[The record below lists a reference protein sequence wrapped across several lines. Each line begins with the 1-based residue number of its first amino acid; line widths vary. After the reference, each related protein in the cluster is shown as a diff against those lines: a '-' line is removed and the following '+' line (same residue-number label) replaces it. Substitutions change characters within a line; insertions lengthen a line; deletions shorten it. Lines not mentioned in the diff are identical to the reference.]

1 MLKYLIHYYLKYNES
16 SYMASSTL
24 HSLMCDIVL
33 CLLMCFQSD
42 SFVLWRTK
50 LSLSGYMYVCA
61 VLITCVYEILLLMLL
76 WNTFWYFRNLWIFIY
91 YHQFHVDVSFYEF
104 LKIKWGYMLWFY
116 WSYFRFWS
124 FVFELSISF
133 FFVFKVIILDF
144 VFREKKLKKL

>member
-1 MLKYLIHYYLKYNES
+1 VYDDDFITALHYLILIITPYIMLKYLIHYYLKYNES

-76 WNTFWYFRNLWIFIY
+76 
-91 YHQFHVDVSFYEF
+91 
-104 LKIKWGYMLWFY
+104 
-116 WSYFRFWS
+116 
-124 FVFELSISF
+124 
-133 FFVFKVIILDF
+133 
-144 VFREKKLKKL
+144 